1 MLRLTVIIMCLLPA
15 WAALWGQSVSKA
27 EMEASLKSLDHEIE
41 IRDRYI
47 ESRRESL
54 RRLTESLHRAGAGE
68 ERLGRILAVGDA
80 YRGFNND
87 SALTY
92 MRMGKEEARR
102 MGRDSMASV
111 FELNEI
117 GLMPLS
123 GYTAPSIEAL
133 AEVDTTGFS
142 HRLKLLYHQS
152 ANQLYGY
159 LLAMHA
165 DNPALKAHYMERMLE
180 HLRQLKAL
188 FKPGDL
194 PYKLIDAEYSYH
206 AGEVSRARAIT
217 AEVLDQVEPDS
228 PLYARMAYLMSQIEM
243 ARHDEAAN
251 VHFLSQSAIADI
263 RSATLEVSSLQQLGR
278 RMFEMDDINRAY
290 EYLTIALKSAV
301 DSRAELRITEA
312 GNGLA
317 LIEAAHNAQIS
328 ASQRRIYIAMT
339 IMAVVLVA
347 LAVTML
353 LLRRE
358 MKRLKRARLRL
369 EQANET
375 KEVYISQFLKLC
387 SIYMD
392 KLNQFCKV
400 VNRKISAGKVDELY
414 RMTKSAKFIEEQSVE
429 FFNVFDNAFLHL
441 YPDFVERVNALLRDG
456 EKITVAEGEKLNS
469 DLRILAFMRLGIEE
483 SGRIAELLNYSVNT
497 IYAYRNKLKNR
508 AINRETFEQDVM
520 SIG

>member
-15 WAALWGQSVSKA
+15 WCAVWAQSVSK
-27 EMEASLKSLDHEIE
+27 EQMEGSLRTLDHEIE

-47 ESRRESL
+47 EERKSRLKQLTEAL
-54 RRLTESLHRAGAGE
+54 RRAPSES
-68 ERLGRILAVGDA
+68 ERLGRILEVGGA

-92 MRMGKEEARR
+92 MRMGKAEARR
-102 MGRDSMASV
+102 LGRDSMAAV

-117 GLMPLS
+117 ELMPLA

-133 AEVDTTGFS
+133 AYVDTTGFS
-142 HRLKLLYHQS
+142 PRLKLLYHQS

-165 DNPALKAHYMERMLE
+165 NNPALKAHYRERMLA
-180 HLRQLKAL
+180 HLEQLKAL
-188 FKPGDL
+188 FSPDDL

-206 AGEVSRARAIT
+206 SGEVSRARAI
-217 AEVLDQVEPDS
+217 ASEVLEHLEPDS
-228 PLYARMAYLMSQIEM
+228 PLYARMAYLMSQIEQ
-243 ARHDEAAN
+243 ARGDEAAN
-251 VHFLSQSAIADI
+251 IHYLSQSAIADI

-278 RMFEMDDINRAY
+278 RMYEIDDINRAY
-290 EYLTIALKSAV
+290 EYLTTALKSAV
-301 DSRAELRITEA
+301 ESRAEMRITEA

-328 ASQRRIYIAMT
+328 ASQRRIYIVMG

-347 LAVTML
+347 LFISLL

-358 MKRLKRARLRL
+358 MRQLNRTRSRL
-369 EQANET
+369 EKANET

-441 YPDFVERVNALLRDG
+441 YPDFVDKVNALLREG
-456 EKITVAEGEKLNS
+456 EKITVSDGDKLNS

-483 SGRIAELLNYSVNT
+483 SGRIAELLHYSVNT

-520 SIG
+520 KIV

>member
-1 MLRLTVIIMCLLPA
+1 MPRITAIIIFLLLSAPVLRP
-15 WAALWGQSVSKA
+15 QSVSRE
-27 EMEASLKSLDHEIE
+27 EMEASLETLDHEIA
-41 IRDRYI
+41 IRDNYI
-47 ESRRESL
+47 AERRASL
-54 RRLTESLHRAGAGE
+54 HRLTETLQRTPAGV
-68 ERLGRILAVGDA
+68 ERLGRILAVAEA

-92 MRMGKEEARR
+92 MRMGEAEARGL
-102 MGRDSMASV
+102 GRDSMATV
-111 FELNEI
+111 FSLNEI
-117 GLMPLS
+117 CLMPLA

-165 DNPALKAHYMERMLE
+165 GNPHETAHYKERMLE

-188 FKPGDL
+188 FDPEAL

-217 AEVLDQVEPDS
+217 SEVLDRLEPDS
-228 PLYARMAYLMSQIEM
+228 PLYARMAYLMSQIEL
-243 ARHDEAAN
+243 ARNDEAAN
-251 VHFLSQSAIADI
+251 IHYLSQSAIADI

-278 RMFEMDDINRAY
+278 RMFELDDINRAY

-328 ASQRRIYIAMT
+328 ESQRRIYIIMAV
-339 IMAVVLVA
+339 MAVVLVA
-347 LAVTML
+347 LVITMV

-358 MKRLKRARLRL
+358 MQRLKRARHRL
-369 EQANET
+369 EEANET

-429 FFNVFDNAFLHL
+429 FFSVFDNAFLHL
-441 YPDFVERVNALLRDG
+441 YPDFVERVNSLLRDG
-456 EKITVAEGEKLNS
+456 EKITLAEGEKLNS

-483 SGRIAELLNYSVNT
+483 SGRIAEMLHYSVNT

-508 AINRETFEQDVM
+508 AINRGTFERDVM